1 MHKPAA
7 PFRRQL
13 LLGGLASALTLVA
26 GCSKFARPQGKTLA
40 KEATLLCLGDSLTF
54 GYGAAAGATPRPLP
68 VHQPEI
74 RSTKRSRSTTAAT
87 SIRCSRPSPSW
98 SSSATVASST
108 RSGRNSAPSASKAV
122 KVSAGSKLKAAVK

>member
-26 GCSKFARPQGKTLA
+26 GCSKFARPHGKTLA

-54 GYGAAAGATPRPLP
+54 GYGAAAGTSCQR
-68 VHQPEI
+68 
-74 RSTKRSRSTTAAT
+74 RSTASSETCAPPGTFADGASACGVSRASSSSWLRSR
-87 SIRCSRPSPSW
+87 RRRSR
-98 SSSATVASST
+98 
-108 RSGRNSAPSASKAV
+108 
-122 KVSAGSKLKAAVK
+122 